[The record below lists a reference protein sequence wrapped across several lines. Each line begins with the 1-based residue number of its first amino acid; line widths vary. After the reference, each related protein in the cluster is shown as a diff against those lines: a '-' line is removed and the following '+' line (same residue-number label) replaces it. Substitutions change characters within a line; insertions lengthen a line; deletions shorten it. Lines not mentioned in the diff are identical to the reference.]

1 MIPLRGALRRSG
13 FFVAAAALAI
23 GAAVALAPKQP
34 MASASSSGWV
44 ETWAAAP
51 MKPIREVINRATAGF
66 TDTTIRNVV
75 FTSIGG
81 SKIRIRLSNL
91 FGDRPLDIGG
101 TSAGEVASG
110 GSLSGPALPVKF
122 GSSTSVVVPAG
133 QEVLSDPVPMS
144 VARLEDIAVSI
155 YLPDPTGPA
164 TYHLFGEQAN
174 YLAVGNHVSDT
185 SDAAFRGRST
195 SWYFLDGVEVLDA
208 YKRAGVV
215 VAYGDSITDG
225 AGSAYDVNDRW
236 PDFLARRLNSAYGN
250 LAPAVIDEGIGG
262 NRVLNSS
269 ACFGQSAV
277 ARFSRDV
284 LDQPGVRA
292 VIVLEGINDIGYS
305 EDANLGCEA
314 PNTNVSAAQIIEG
327 YKKMIA
333 AAHSHVVKIFG
344 ATMTPFGSAR
354 FWSIGEQAK
363 WQAVDDWIRTSGA
376 FDGAFDFAR
385 AVGDPGNPNY
395 LNPPD
400 DSGDGLHPNDA
411 GYAAMASAINL
422 GRLTSYMYRPLADR
436 FHGWSRRAAQPAE
449 ERQLRNAS

>member
-1 MIPLRGALRRSG
+1 MIPLRGTIRRSG

-34 MASASSSGWV
+34 VTSASSSGWV

-51 MKPIREVINRATAGF
+51 MKPTREVINRAAAGF
-66 TDTTIRNVV
+66 TDTTIRNVL

-81 SKIRIRLSNL
+81 SEIRIRLSNL
-91 FGDRPLDIGG
+91 FGDRPLDIGRA
-101 TSAGEVASG
+101 SVGEVASG
-110 GSLSGPALPVKF
+110 GSLSGPAFPVKF
-122 GSSTSVVVPAG
+122 GSGTSVVVPAG
-133 QEVLSDPVPMS
+133 QEMLSDPVPMS
-144 VARLEDIAVSI
+144 VAPLEDIAVSI

-174 YLAVGNHVSDT
+174 YLTTGNHVSDT

-195 SWYFLDGVEVLDA
+195 SWYFLDGVEVLGA

-225 AGSAYDVNDRW
+225 VGSAYDVNDRW
-236 PDFLARRLNSAYGN
+236 PDFLARRLDSQYGN
-250 LAPAVIDEGIGG
+250 QAPAVIDEGIGG
-262 NRVLNSS
+262 NRVLNPS

-292 VIVLEGINDIGYS
+292 VILLEGINDIGYS

-314 PNTNVSAAQIIEG
+314 PNTSVSAAQIIDG

-333 AAHSHVVKIFG
+333 AAHSHGAKIFG
-344 ATMTPFGSAR
+344 ATMTPFGSAW

-363 WQAVDDWIRTSGA
+363 WQAVNHWIRTSGA
-376 FDGAFDFAR
+376 FDGIFDFAR
-385 AVGDPGNPNY
+385 AVRDPGNPNY

-400 DSGDGLHPNDA
+400 DSGDGLHPNDV

-422 GRLTSYMYRPLADR
+422 RRLTS
-436 FHGWSRRAAQPAE
+436 
-449 ERQLRNAS
+449 